1 MRLCKTLPYTLVP
14 AVLFFIA
21 GGAAPRAQAVKT
33 ATPSAAAQ
41 QPASGPIDSS
51 FLTGLRWRS
60 IGPSR
65 GGRSQAVAGSSK
77 RPQEYYFGATGGGVW
92 KTTDGGLNWRPVGD
106 QFLRSSS
113 VGAIGIS
120 ESNPDVVYVGM
131 GETQLRGNIIQGDGV
146 YKRPTAAGRGPTQVS
161 RKRGRSAAS
170 VSIQRIRTLSMS
182 RRSATLTVRRPIAG
196 SSNPPTAVR
205 PGRASSS
212 VMTRREPST

>member
-1 MRLCKTLPYTLVP
+1 MRLCKTLPYVLVP
-14 AVLFFIA
+14 AILFFIA
-21 GGAAPRAQAVKT
+21 GGAAPGAQAVKT

-106 QFLRSSS
+106 QFLRSL
-113 VGAIGIS
+113 V
-120 ESNPDVVYVGM
+120 
-131 GETQLRGNIIQGDGV
+131 
-146 YKRPTAAGRGPTQVS
+146 
-161 RKRGRSAAS
+161 GRSDRHFRIQPRCRLRRDGGNPAS
-170 VSIQRIRTLSMS
+170 RQHHPGRRRLQEHRWRPHVDP
-182 RRSATLTVRRPIAG
+182 RRSRENAGDRAHPCPSRESGHRLRRGARRPLRCDARSRGLQIH
-196 SSNPPTAVR
+196 
-205 PGRASSS
+205 
-212 VMTRREPST
+212 RRR